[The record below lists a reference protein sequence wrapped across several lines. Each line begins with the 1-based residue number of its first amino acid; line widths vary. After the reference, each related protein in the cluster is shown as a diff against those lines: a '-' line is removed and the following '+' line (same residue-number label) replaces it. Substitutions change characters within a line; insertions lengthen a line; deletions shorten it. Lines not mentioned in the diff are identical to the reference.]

1 MSPKAGKN
9 PVSVENHK
17 NPSTAHVEETG
28 VFRACAARENPCGTK
43 RQQTSPLPLGKTLG
57 QTGLTLGR
65 IRVSA
70 QCLLARQYHLEAG
83 AQTNASMPYRCPREG
98 GLVKSPSPGPHRIIF
113 DGCTRG
119 IYPQWAGTQPLACV
133 FFQYGL
139 CRAFLYNCDDE
150 MWTTGVGTRDVPED
164 EQPLLYWRALC
175 SLRKGAKTRR
185 CLRIVPAP
193 IRELRC

>member
-1 MSPKAGKN
+1 MTS
-9 PVSVENHK
+9 
-17 NPSTAHVEETG
+17 AHVEETG

-65 IRVSA
+65 IRVPA

-139 CRAFLYNCDDE
+139 CRPFLYNCDDRRFSRPE
-150 MWTTGVGTRDVPED
+150 NDAHFPPYLGCGYGYVKATGRLGNQGRGGHAFS
-164 EQPLLYWRALC
+164 RA
-175 SLRKGAKTRR
+175 AARR
-185 CLRIVPAP
+185 SGW
-193 IRELRC
+193 